1 MKKRTAI
8 LLMAALL
15 LPGCKAKEAQPSQP
29 AAPVEQTEDQQTK
42 TVYIR
47 TSETLTTGDSVTRTD
62 YLLEDDQVTQVVV
75 YTNDVETMRY
85 DVTCDENGNYV
96 EWVSDDI
103 RIEYTYDSLGRLLG
117 NTCYHGD
124 TVTSSVKQI
133 WGGEHLLELVAR
145 NGSQETRTVYTYN
158 DQGQKI
164 REELYLDGVLWGYSR
179 LTLDDR
185 GRFHT
190 QTTYKADGTE
200 DKTVH
205 YEYDGNTATVTT
217 TLPDGTLEHTTV
229 EVFDDQGNLLKTTD
243 YDGQGQMTSQK
254 TFTWTPIQVPTDC
267 PRASV

>member
-1 MKKRTAI
+1 MKKYGTI
-8 LLMAALL
+8 LLLMALL
-15 LPGCKAKEAQPSQP
+15 LTGCKDRQEPSAQPTQ
-29 AAPVEQTEDQQTK
+29 AVEEAGQQTK

-96 EWVSDDI
+96 QWVSDDI

-158 DQGQKI
+158 DQSQKI

-243 YDGQGQMTSQK
+243 YDSQGRQITQK
-254 TFTWTPIQVPTDC
+254 TSTWTPIQVPTDC